1 MTTQTPATEQRLSRL
16 EGAYEQVDGRL
27 ADLRTD
33 VNRLAQGQEALRE
46 EMRQG
51 DAALREEMHRGQ
63 DALREEI
70 RGLRS
75 EINSRFNTV
84 YAFLA
89 TLVAANLGTLVA
101 ILLKG

>member
-1 MTTQTPATEQRLSRL
+1 MTTQTPAIEGRVSRL
-16 EGAYEQVDGRL
+16 EGTYEQVNERL
-27 ADLRTD
+27 GDL
-33 VNRLAQGQEALRE
+33 A
-46 EMRQG
+46 
-51 DAALREEMHRGQ
+51 RGQ

-75 EINSRFNTV
+75 EMNSRFNTV

>member
-1 MTTQTPATEQRLSRL
+1 MTTQTPATEERLSRL
-16 EGAYEQVDGRL
+16 EGAYEQVNERL
-27 ADLRTD
+27 GDLRTEM
-33 VNRLAQGQEALRE
+33 NERMNELARGQEA
-46 EMRQG
+46 
-51 DAALREEMHRGQ
+51 
-63 DALREEI
+63 
-70 RGLRS
+70 LRS